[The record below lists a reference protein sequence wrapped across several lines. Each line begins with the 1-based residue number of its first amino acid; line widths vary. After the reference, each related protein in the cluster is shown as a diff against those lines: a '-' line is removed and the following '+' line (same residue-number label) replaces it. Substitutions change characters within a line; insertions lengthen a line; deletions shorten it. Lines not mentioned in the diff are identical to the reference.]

1 LRFIPPTLGPIASEE
16 ELTLKLMNE
25 GGGVNPEIMAEQVV
39 LMSEFDV
46 NASWQKVKERYP
58 FPKPAK

>member
-1 LRFIPPTLGPIASEE
+1 
-16 ELTLKLMNE
+16 MNE